1 MDGTEFRDLPKGTR
15 ILAAMSG
22 GVDSTV
28 AAYRLVQ
35 AGFDVIGIT
44 MHLVSDEYRPVTGA
58 QASDD
63 RACCS
68 LNASEDARRMA
79 NVLGIPHYMLNLTDQ
94 FEEKVMV
101 PSRMEYAR
109 GRTPNPCILC
119 NRFMKFDILFKRAEQ
134 LGCTHVATG
143 HYARITLDSSGFHLL
158 RGVDPE
164 KDQSYFLA
172 YLTENDLSRTIFP
185 LGAENKHSIREEAS
199 KLGLKVADRP
209 DSQDLC
215 FLASGPA
222 GLSADLAGIESVSG
236 EIVTVEGTVIG
247 QHKGISGYT
256 VGQRKGI
263 PGGMPEKM
271 YVVAVDSEKN
281 RVVVG
286 TDEDCYASEFVCEDI
301 SVVSS
306 CRDIARLDSSVGVQ
320 IRYRTKPVPGRVI
333 PGNNLTASVIMDEP
347 VRAITPGQI
356 SAFYDDDEVIGAGVI
371 VSVNNPHVKT

>member
-1 MDGTEFRDLPKGTR
+1 MDGSEFRDLPKGTR

-28 AAYRLVQ
+28 ATHRLVQ
-35 AGFDVIGIT
+35 AGFDVVGIT

-79 NVLGIPHYMLNLTDQ
+79 NVLGIPHYMLNLADQ

-143 HYARITLDSSGFHLL
+143 HYARIIEDSSVFHLL
-158 RGVDPE
+158 RGIDPE

-215 FLASGPA
+215 FFASGPA
-222 GLSADLAGIESVSG
+222 GLNPDFGPG
-236 EIVTVEGTVIG
+236 EIATVDGTVIG
-247 QHKGISGYT
+247 HHKGISGYT
-256 VGQRKGI
+256 VGQRRGI
-263 PGGMPEKM
+263 SGGMPERM

-301 SVVSS
+301 SIVSS
-306 CRDIARLDSSVGVQ
+306 CRDIARFDSNVGIQ

-333 PGNNLTASVIMDEP
+333 LKNNLTASVTMNEP
-347 VRAITPGQI
+347 VRAITPGQVA
-356 SAFYDDDEVIGAGVI
+356 AFYDGDEVIGAGVI
-371 VSVNNPHVKT
+371 ASVDNRHVKL